1 MQIAIWLFLAF
12 HGAILLSVSNASV
25 DSDDYN
31 NKNIGRTSIDPN
43 GMRFQKILRRKKRFL
58 LFPPGSAV
66 VVSYSNLFK

>member
-12 HGAILLSVSNASV
+12 HGAILLSVSNSSV
-25 DSDDYN
+25 NSDNY
-31 NKNIGRTSIDPN
+31 KNIGRTSIDPN
-43 GMRFQKILRRKKRFL
+43 GVRFQKILRRKKRFL